1 LGIYLFVG
9 IIILKINIL
18 EEKTVKLNSITIK
31 NFRALDD
38 ITLEIENDL
47 TLIVGKNNTGK
58 TSVFEALNFF
68 LVQEKKD
75 LKFENFSQNSYNIFR
90 HCLSLYDEWG
100 EIDENDE
107 IEKEIKEK
115 EIKKLMPKIQLTLN
129 IGYNEHESLINLSE
143 FITDL
148 DSSITNT
155 LITLSFE
162 SKETFKLF
170 ESFKN
175 RIDKNLNL
183 ILWLKDNVKLHYHLK
198 CYAGELDDPLDDI
211 YRNTIKKILK
221 IESIKASR
229 KLDDVGDDRNKTLEV
244 GFSDYYKE
252 SNKENDANVKKLE
265 NSLDKISKELETD
278 YKAILNDILKELK
291 SFGLDPKINIPD
303 IELKSVFESEK
314 ILEKNIKYFYKNG
327 EIDLP
332 ENFNGLGYSNL
343 IYLVLKIVSFVEKF
357 KKAKKEERTEFLLI
371 LIEEPEAH
379 LHPQMQQVFIK
390 EINKLL
396 VKHKISVQVI
406 ISSHSPHIIAEAGI
420 DLDKGFDRIRYFNKI
435 KNKII
440 INDFNKFRH
449 KDDSKETFRFLKQ
462 YMNLHK
468 CDIFFADKVI
478 MVEGI
483 TEKMLLPLMIN
494 KVADSLQNEYI
505 SVLEVGGA
513 YTQKFKEILHFI
525 KIKTLIIT
533 DIDSV
538 SSINGEEC
546 ITSEENAITSN
557 STLIDWIPKKNTIK
571 DLCECTSEEKFDG
584 EYIMVTYQIKE
595 NDEHD
600 YLARSLEEAI
610 INKNLDFFRSNITQE
625 NGSIKKIKS
634 FFTLMNSHS
643 SENLLVKTPWELRP
657 KSSSTKTNFSFDL
670 MTFNEKEIKKNW
682 EVPLYIKEGLEW
694 LAGMCMIK
702 QNLE

>member
-1 LGIYLFVG
+1 MFVG

>member
-1 LGIYLFVG
+1 M
-9 IIILKINIL
+9 
-18 EEKTVKLNSITIK
+18 KLNSITIK
-31 NFRALDD
+31 NFRALDN
-38 ITLEIENDL
+38 ITLGVENDL

-75 LKFENFSQNSYNIFR
+75 LKFENFSQNSYSLFR
-90 HCLSLYDEWG
+90 KCLSLYEDWKIINE
-100 EIDENDE
+100 ENE
-107 IEKEIKEK
+107 IEKELKEQ
-115 EIKKLMPKIQLTLN
+115 EIKNLMPKIQLVLN
-129 IGYNEHESLINLSE
+129 IGYNEQESLINLSD

-148 DSSITNT
+148 DSDITNT
-155 LITLSFE
+155 LITFSFE
-162 SKETFKLF
+162 SKDTFKLF

-175 RIDKNLNL
+175 RVNKDLNL
-183 ILWLKDNVKLHYHLK
+183 ILWLKDHIKLFYHLK
-198 CYAGELDDPLDDI
+198 CYAGDLDDPLDDI
-211 YRNTIKKILK
+211 YRNTIRKIIK

-252 SNKENDANVKKLE
+252 SNKENDENVRKLE
-265 NSLDKISKELETD
+265 NSLDKISKELEID
-278 YKAILNDILKELK
+278 YKIILNDILNELK
-291 SFGLDPKINIPD
+291 SFGIDPQINIPD

-314 ILEKNIKYFYKNG
+314 ILERNIKYFYKNG

-343 IYLVLKIVSFVEKF
+343 IYLVLKIVSFIEKF
-357 KKAKKEERTEFLLI
+357 KKAKKEEKAEFLLI

-396 VKHKISVQVI
+396 VKHEISVQVI
-406 ISSHSPHIIAEAGI
+406 ISSHSPHIIAEAGV

-440 INDFNKFRH
+440 INDFNKFSH
-449 KDDSKETFRFLKQ
+449 KEDNKETFRFLKQ

-494 KVADSLQNEYI
+494 KVAESLQNEYI

-546 ITSEENAITSN
+546 ITSEANAITSN
-557 STLIDWIPKKNTIK
+557 PTLKEWIPKKITIK
-571 DLCECTSEEKFDG
+571 DLCKCGSEEKFDG
-584 EYIMVTYQIKE
+584 EYIRVAYQIT
-595 NDEHD
+595 EHEESS

-610 INKNLDFFRSNITQE
+610 INKNLEFFRSQINQE
-625 NGSIKKIKS
+625 NGNIKKIKS
-634 FFTLMNSHS
+634 FFTLINSHS
-643 SENLLVKTPWELRP
+643 SENLLIKTPWELRP
-657 KSSSTKTNFSFDL
+657 KSSVTKTNFSFDL
-670 MTFNEKEIKKNW
+670 MTFNEKETKKRW

-694 LAGMCMIK
+694 LAGMCMLK
-702 QNLE
+702 QNLQ

>member
-1 LGIYLFVG
+1 M
-9 IIILKINIL
+9 
-18 EEKTVKLNSITIK
+18 KLNSITIK

-38 ITLEIENDL
+38 ISLEIEDDL

-75 LKFENFSQNSYNIFR
+75 LKFENFSQSSYDIFR
-90 HCLSLYDEWG
+90 NCLSLYDEWG
-100 EIDENDE
+100 EIDENNE
-107 IEKEIKEK
+107 TEREIKEK

-129 IGYNEHESLINLSE
+129 IGYNEHESLINLSD

-148 DSSITNT
+148 DSNITNT

-170 ESFKN
+170 ESFKK
-175 RIDKNLNL
+175 RIDESLNF
-183 ILWLKDNVKLHYHLK
+183 ISWLKDNVKLHYHLK
-198 CYAGELDDPLDDI
+198 CYAGELDYPLDDI

-252 SNKENDANVKKLE
+252 SNKENDANVKNLE
-265 NSLDKISKELETD
+265 KSLDKISKELEAD

-314 ILEKNIKYFYKNG
+314 ILERNIKYFYKNG

-357 KKAKKEERTEFLLI
+357 KKAKKEEKTEFLLI

-396 VKHKISVQVI
+396 VKHNISVQVI

-420 DLDKGFDRIRYFNKI
+420 DVDKGFDRIRYFNKI

-440 INDFNKFRH
+440 
-449 KDDSKETFRFLKQ
+449 
-462 YMNLHK
+462 
-468 CDIFFADKVI
+468 
-478 MVEGI
+478 
-483 TEKMLLPLMIN
+483 
-494 KVADSLQNEYI
+494 
-505 SVLEVGGA
+505 
-513 YTQKFKEILHFI
+513 
-525 KIKTLIIT
+525 
-533 DIDSV
+533 
-538 SSINGEEC
+538 
-546 ITSEENAITSN
+546 
-557 STLIDWIPKKNTIK
+557 
-571 DLCECTSEEKFDG
+571 
-584 EYIMVTYQIKE
+584 
-595 NDEHD
+595 
-600 YLARSLEEAI
+600 
-610 INKNLDFFRSNITQE
+610 
-625 NGSIKKIKS
+625 
-634 FFTLMNSHS
+634 
-643 SENLLVKTPWELRP
+643 
-657 KSSSTKTNFSFDL
+657 
-670 MTFNEKEIKKNW
+670 
-682 EVPLYIKEGLEW
+682 
-694 LAGMCMIK
+694 
-702 QNLE
+702 

>member
-1 LGIYLFVG
+1 M
-9 IIILKINIL
+9 
-18 EEKTVKLNSITIK
+18 KLNSITIK
-31 NFRALDD
+31 NFRALENV
-38 ITLEIENDL
+38 TLEIEDDL

-58 TSVFEALNFF
+58 TSVFETLNFF
-68 LVQEKKD
+68 LVQDKKD
-75 LKFENFSQNSYNIFR
+75 LRFENFSLHSYDTFR
-90 HCLSLYDEWG
+90 NCLSLYDEWRD
-100 EIDENDE
+100 IDESDE

-115 EIKKLMPKIQLTLN
+115 EIKGLMPKIQLTLS
-129 IGYNEHESLINLSE
+129 IGYNEYESLINLSD

-148 DSSITNT
+148 DSEITNT

-175 RIDKNLNL
+175 RSDENLNL
-183 ILWLKDNVKLHYHLK
+183 ILWLKENIKLHYHLK
-198 CYAGELDDPLDDI
+198 CYAGELDYPLDDI

-252 SNKENDANVKKLE
+252 TNKENDSNVKNLE
-265 NSLDKISKELETD
+265 NSLNKISKELETD

-303 IELKSVFESEK
+303 IELKSVFDSEK
-314 ILEKNIKYFYKNG
+314 ILERNIKYFYKNG

-343 IYLVLKIVSFVEKF
+343 IYLVLKIVSFIEKF
-357 KKAKKEERTEFLLI
+357 KKSKREDKAEFLLI

-390 EINKLL
+390 EVNKLL
-396 VKHKISVQVI
+396 IKHKISVQVI

-435 KNKII
+435 KNKIV
-440 INDFNKFRH
+440 INDFNTFRH
-449 KDDSKETFRFLKQ
+449 KEDSKETFRFLKQ

-483 TEKMLLPLMIN
+483 TEKMLLPLMIS
-494 KVADSLQNEYI
+494 KVADTLQNEYI

-538 SSINGEEC
+538 TSTNGEEC
-546 ITSEENAITSN
+546 IASEENAITSN
-557 STLIDWIPKKNTIK
+557 FTLIDWFPKKTVIK
-571 DLCECTSEEKFDG
+571 DLSECLPEEKFDG
-584 EYIMVTYQIKE
+584 EYIMVTYQSKE
-595 NDEHD
+595 SDEND

-610 INKNLDFFRSNITQE
+610 INKNLDFFRSEIVQE

-634 FFTLMNSHS
+634 FFSLMNSYT
-643 SENLLVKTPWELRP
+643 SENLLIKTPWELRP
-657 KSSSTKTNFSFDL
+657 KSSSSKTNFSFDL
-670 MTFNEKEIKKNW
+670 MTFNEKETQKRW
-682 EVPLYIKEGLEW
+682 EVPLYIKEDLEW
-694 LAGMCMIK
+694 LAGMCIVK
-702 QNLE
+702 QNIE

>member
-1 LGIYLFVG
+1 M
-9 IIILKINIL
+9 
-18 EEKTVKLNSITIK
+18 KLNSITIK

-38 ITLEIENDL
+38 ISLEIEDDL

-75 LKFENFSQNSYNIFR
+75 LKFENFSQSSYDIFR
-90 HCLSLYDEWG
+90 NCLSLYDEWG
-100 EIDENDE
+100 EIDENNE
-107 IEKEIKEK
+107 TEREIKEK

-129 IGYNEHESLINLSE
+129 IGYNEHESLINLSD

-148 DSSITNT
+148 DSNITNT

-170 ESFKN
+170 ESFKK
-175 RIDKNLNL
+175 RIDESLNF
-183 ILWLKDNVKLHYHLK
+183 ISWLKDNVKLHYHLK
-198 CYAGELDDPLDDI
+198 CYAGELDYPLDDI

-252 SNKENDANVKKLE
+252 SNKENDANVKNLE
-265 NSLDKISKELETD
+265 KSLDKISKELEAD

-314 ILEKNIKYFYKNG
+314 ILERNIKYFYKNG

-357 KKAKKEERTEFLLI
+357 KKAKKEEKTEFLLI

-396 VKHKISVQVI
+396 VKHNISVQVI

-420 DLDKGFDRIRYFNKI
+420 DVDKGFDRIRYFNKI
-435 KNKII
+435 KNNII
-440 INDFNKFRH
+440 INDFNTFRH

-494 KVADSLQNEYI
+494 KVADSLQNEYL

-525 KIKTLIIT
+525 RIKTLIIT

-546 ITSEENAITSN
+546 ITNEENAITSN
-557 STLIDWIPKKNTIK
+557 STLIDWIPKKTTIK
-571 DLCECTSEEKFDG
+571 DLGECTSEEKFDG

-595 NDEHD
+595 NDECD

-610 INKNLDFFRSNITQE
+610 INKNLDFFRSNLTQE
-625 NGSIKKIKS
+625 DGSIKKIKS

-643 SENLLVKTPWELRP
+643 SENLAIKTPWELRP
-657 KSSSTKTNFSFDL
+657 KSSSSKTNFSFDL
-670 MTFNEKEIKKNW
+670 MTFNEKEMRKNW
-682 EVPLYIKEGLEW
+682 EVPLYIKDGLEW
-694 LAGMCMIK
+694 LAGMCMTK
-702 QNLE
+702 QNIE

>member
-1 LGIYLFVG
+1 M
-9 IIILKINIL
+9 
-18 EEKTVKLNSITIK
+18 KLNSITIK

-38 ITLEIENDL
+38 ISLEIEDDL

-75 LKFENFSQNSYNIFR
+75 LKFENFSQSSYDIFR
-90 HCLSLYDEWG
+90 NCLSLYDEWG
-100 EIDENDE
+100 EIDENNE
-107 IEKEIKEK
+107 TEREIKEK

-129 IGYNEHESLINLSE
+129 IGYNEHESLINLSD

-148 DSSITNT
+148 DSNITNT

-170 ESFKN
+170 ESFKK
-175 RIDKNLNL
+175 RIDENLNF

-198 CYAGELDDPLDDI
+198 CYAGELDYPLDDI

-252 SNKENDANVKKLE
+252 SNKENDANVKNLE
-265 NSLDKISKELETD
+265 KSLDKISKELEAD

-314 ILEKNIKYFYKNG
+314 ILERNIKYFYKNG

-343 IYLVLKIVSFVEKF
+343 IYLVLKLVSFVEKF
-357 KKAKKEERTEFLLI
+357 KKAKKEEKTEFLLI

-420 DLDKGFDRIRYFNKI
+420 DVDKGFDRIRYFNKI

-440 INDFNKFRH
+440 INDFNTFRH

-494 KVADSLQNEYI
+494 KVADSLQNEYL

-538 SSINGEEC
+538 SSISGEEC
-546 ITSEENAITSN
+546 ITNEENAITSN
-557 STLIDWIPKKNTIK
+557 STLIDWIPKKTTIK

-595 NDEHD
+595 NDERN

-610 INKNLDFFRSNITQE
+610 INKNLDFFRSSITQE
-625 NGSIKKIKS
+625 DGSIKKIKS

-643 SENLLVKTPWELRP
+643 SENLAVKTPWELRP
-657 KSSSTKTNFSFDL
+657 KSSSSKTNFSFDL
-670 MTFNEKEIKKNW
+670 MTFNEKEMRKNW
-682 EVPLYIKEGLEW
+682 EVPLYIKDGLEW
-694 LAGMCMIK
+694 LAGMCMTK
-702 QNLE
+702 QNIE

>member
-1 LGIYLFVG
+1 M
-9 IIILKINIL
+9 
-18 EEKTVKLNSITIK
+18 KLNSITIK

-75 LKFENFSQNSYNIFR
+75 LKFENFSQNSYSIFK
-90 HCLSLYDEWG
+90 HCLSLYDEWR

-129 IGYNEHESLINLSE
+129 IGYNENESLINLSD

-148 DSSITNT
+148 DSNITST

-175 RIDKNLNL
+175 RIDKNLNI

-343 IYLVLKIVSFVEKF
+343 IYLVLKIISFVEKF

-449 KDDSKETFRFLKQ
+449 KDDYKETFRFLKQ